1 MTAVYFL
8 MIQYLSLNFLIYSIV
23 VYWQHR
29 SDKLNQ
35 NKRVL
40 SDVQLFVTLWTIP
53 HQPPLSMEFSR
64 QEYWSGPPFPPPGD
78 LPNPEMEP
86 TFSALAGGFFTHRAT
101 GEVSSQ
107 NKYFYVFFNLEA

>member
-1 MTAVYFL
+1 MVFKQWLGPLPGATRFSG
-8 MIQYLSLNFLIYSIV
+8 LSPLYTGGMKSESV
-23 VYWQHR
+23 SH
-29 SDKLNQ
+29 S
-35 NKRVL
+35 VL
-40 SDVQLFVTLWTIP
+40 SDSVSTCTVASKA
-53 HQPPLSMEFSR
+53 PLSMEFSR

-107 NKYFYVFFNLEA
+107 NKYFYVCFNLEA